1 LRQIAMRQDG
11 GRPSPGMRPRLFARG
26 GAREIVPAL
35 TVLLIPKDPYESTA
49 FFRFQVMRSPD
60 PRELYEH
67 ALRYLQADYFQSPES
82 FSDKLA
88 AVLPA
93 EAPFAG
99 ALTAEGRC
107 VLDFAQFNQAY
118 RLPCAVFELERGE
131 AAREAAIWHNRL
143 FNPALPDTA
152 HVLAFKPDWASAQAT
167 NAPQNFL

>member
-1 LRQIAMRQDG
+1 
-11 GRPSPGMRPRLFARG
+11 MRPRLFARG

-60 PRELYEH
+60 TRELYEH

-93 EAPFAG
+93 SASRG
-99 ALTAEGRC
+99 ARRKALRPISRSSTKLSL
-107 VLDFAQFNQAY
+107 VL
-118 RLPCAVFELERGE
+118 RGFELERPE
-131 AAREAAIWHNRL
+131 AARR
-143 FNPALPDTA
+143 PP
-152 HVLAFKPDWASAQAT
+152 S
-167 NAPQNFL
+167 